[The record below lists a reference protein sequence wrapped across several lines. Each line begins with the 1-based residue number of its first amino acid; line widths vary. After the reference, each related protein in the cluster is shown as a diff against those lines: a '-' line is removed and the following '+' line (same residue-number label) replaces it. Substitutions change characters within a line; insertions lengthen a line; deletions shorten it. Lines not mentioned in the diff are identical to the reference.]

1 MYVIHEI
8 VTKIRYLHRKNLS
21 AVWHLPLKEVFYTSC
36 FILPKLQFASKYHE
50 ISSLTFPSLFMA
62 ESYMNFTFKLES
74 HYFLV
79 YTNHF
84 LQFPCF
90 VQGKDGEFSTL
101 KDLPK
106 ATKVVFSRLPFV
118 FITLGACSDHFG
130 ISASIAFIPK
140 VIETQFYLSPGRASL
155 LFGMTYIPC
164 ALLGN
169 LTGKECSFGG
179 RF

>member
-1 MYVIHEI
+1 M
-8 VTKIRYLHRKNLS
+8 
-21 AVWHLPLKEVFYTSC
+21 
-36 FILPKLQFASKYHE
+36 
-50 ISSLTFPSLFMA
+50 
-62 ESYMNFTFKLES
+62 
-74 HYFLV
+74 
-79 YTNHF
+79 
-84 LQFPCF
+84 
-90 VQGKDGEFSTL
+90 QGKDGEFSTL